1 MAGKRTPPKLNVL
14 NGNPGKRRPRTLLA
28 APMALTDVPPVPE
41 AIRSLPVAVETWE
54 RVLADLI
61 DRQLIINLDLMLLTV
76 YCVFVSEYTEM
87 CEEIAE
93 MGYTVPT
100 ERGGVKTNP
109 LIAMRNQAARM
120 VAKLGAEFGL
130 SPLSRLALV
139 GSAVAAPANGRGAK
153 YFDNGA

>member
-1 MAGKRTPPKLNVL
+1 MAGKRTPPKLKVL
-14 NGNPGKRRPRTLLA
+14 LGNAGKRRPRTLLA
-28 APMALTDVPPVPE
+28 APMTLTEVPSVPE

-61 DRQLIINLDLMLLTV
+61 DRQLIIKLDLMLLTV
-76 YCVFVSEYTEM
+76 YCVEVALYAEL
-87 CEEIAE
+87 CEKIAG

-109 LIAMRNQAARM
+109 CIAMRNQAARN

-139 GSAVAAPANGRGAK
+139 GSAVAAPANDREAK